1 MRYFTPKVVDTVMG
15 GDDIVI
21 ECECE
26 TKVGDKNSDKVPV
39 VDEPPNHEKGVDI
52 DKDDKDDDDD

>member
-1 MRYFTPKVVDTVMG
+1 MG